1 MMAGYFDHPKVV
13 KLLIEKGANID
24 IIDLVSDRMHLSVHL
39 SAHSWLELFVK
50 LTLLV
55 TITISRVGAPCTV

>member
-24 IIDLVSDRMHLSVHL
+24 IIDLVSVQMH
-39 SAHSWLELFVK
+39 
-50 LTLLV
+50 
-55 TITISRVGAPCTV
+55 

>member
-24 IIDLVSDRMHLSVHL
+24 IIDLVSDRMHLSVQ
-39 SAHSWLELFVK
+39 SCLERFVQ
-50 LTLLV
+50 LTLLI
-55 TITISRVGAPCTV
+55 TITMSRVGALCIV

>member
-24 IIDLVSDRMHLSVHL
+24 IIDLVCNRLHLCVH
-39 SAHSWLELFVK
+39 SCLERFVQ
-50 LTLLV
+50 LTLLI